1 MQEIA
6 FRLDSSF
13 ALGGGHLVRCLS
25 LAQHLRLNGINCF
38 FICKKLAG
46 NQSEQ
51 LRKMNFQVHEIAE
64 GLSADEDALKTL
76 EIIKK
81 VGNCHKIII
90 DHYQLSSEFEIHFKK
105 NQFFVVVIDDLGD
118 RTHNCDVIID
128 QNFRTSCDHLYINAP
143 SYCTRLLGPNYSLL
157 RPEFISRI
165 RQKRPLVTQIKK
177 VFVFFGSGDLS
188 GETVRFAQQ
197 IPTDSSIEY
206 IVIVSSSNKHLN
218 ELQKLATHSKINF
231 HIDPQNIPDLMWQC
245 DIYFGASGSITWE
258 RFCLKLGGF
267 TVTVADNQ
275 IDLARSLA
283 SQSLTWN
290 LGPSN
295 QIDFSNIEQKFKHV
309 ESKQLEEYNQQI
321 KSIALLMQSHNLKK
335 VISLIIQ

>member
-13 ALGGGHLVRCLS
+13 ALGSGHLIRCMS
-25 LAQHLRLNGINCF
+25 LALHLRQNGVNCF

-46 NQSEQ
+46 NQSNKLKE
-51 LRKMNFQVHEIAE
+51 MNFPVYEIDE
-64 GLSADEDALKTL
+64 SLSIIEDASKTL

-81 VGNCHKIII
+81 IGSCRKIIV
-90 DHYQLSSEFEIHFKK
+90 DHYQLSTEFETFFK
-105 NQFFVVVIDDLGD
+105 NNHFFVISIDDLGD
-118 RTHNCDVIID
+118 RKHNCDIIID
-128 QNFRTSCDHLYINAP
+128 QNFRTSYDQLYINAP
-143 SYCTRLLGPNYSLL
+143 SYCAKLLGPNYSLL
-157 RPEFISRI
+157 RPDFMSQIHQE
-165 RQKRPLVTQIKK
+165 RPRAVQIKK
-177 VFVFFGSGDLS
+177 VLVFFGSGDLN
-188 GETVRFAQQ
+188 GETLRFAQQ
-197 IPTDSSIEY
+197 IPTNSSLEY
-206 IVIVSSSNKHLN
+206 NIIVSSSNRHIG
-218 ELQKLATHSKINF
+218 ELKSLKPHSQIIF
-231 HIDPQNIPDLMWQC
+231 HFDPQNIPELMRHN